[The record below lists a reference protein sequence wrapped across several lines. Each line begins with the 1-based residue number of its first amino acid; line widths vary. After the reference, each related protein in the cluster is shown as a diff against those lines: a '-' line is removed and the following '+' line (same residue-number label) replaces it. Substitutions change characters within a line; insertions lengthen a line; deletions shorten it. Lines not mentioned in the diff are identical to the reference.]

1 MKRIIL
7 ILNLV
12 IMSLFSCTFGP
23 PSRFAP
29 EIDFSGQELPIAE
42 AIYERDKS
50 KLKTLLDRKTTDL
63 NKPAKSGMTY
73 LVYAVLCDNYKI
85 VQLLLENGADPN
97 IVAPYVRLHSASP
110 EYLEKLP
117 KYEKEP
123 LNMLPL
129 EVATQGESDLKLIK
143 LLVKYGADINDGR
156 ARLPIGRAIDA
167 RDMEK
172 VKYLLQC
179 GADINKG
186 DYDTYPP
193 VLTAALSRNWDMVE
207 FLIDHGAEPMRAD
220 KRGTT
225 VQYWIQDAID
235 MSKGKLYPEIK
246 SVVKRYEALGVKFTY
261 TSEKK

>member
-143 LLVKYGADINDGR
+143 LLVKYGADIMTDGH
-156 ARLPIGRAIDA
+156 G
-167 RDMEK
+167 
-172 VKYLLQC
+172 YLL
-179 GADINKG
+179 
-186 DYDTYPP
+186 
-193 VLTAALSRNWDMVE
+193 
-207 FLIDHGAEPMRAD
+207 AERLMPETW
-220 KRGTT
+220 KR
-225 VQYWIQDAID
+225 
-235 MSKGKLYPEIK
+235 
-246 SVVKRYEALGVKFTY
+246 
-261 TSEKK
+261 